1 MAEIALKNITKTF
14 GHGDE
19 AVAAVDDLTLTINE
33 REFFSLLGPS
43 GCGKTTTLRMIA
55 GFETPT
61 KGEVVI
67 GGTVMNDVPPNRRR
81 IGIVFQNY
89 ALFPHLTVFEN
100 CAFGLRARKTPVA
113 DIKKQ
118 VDKVL
123 SVVHLTETAD
133 RRPSQLSGGQQQR
146 VAIARSLAIEPQIL
160 LFDEPLSNL
169 DAKLRV
175 EMRGELVR
183 LQRELGITAVYV
195 THDQEEALAISD
207 RIAVLN
213 EGRLEQA
220 GEPWELYEH
229 PATRFVADF
238 MGRANQME
246 VTVVEKTADGLRVR
260 TADGAELTAG
270 AGRLDR
276 KAGDTLWVTT
286 KAEKIRLF
294 PAGSSGD
301 AADCIPC
308 TIADVQYVGSKLDV
322 AVALQEDVELS
333 VSSEP
338 RPELRSLTRGD
349 GAEISIPPGDLFAL

>member
-1 MAEIALKNITKTF
+1 MAEIALKQITKMF
-14 GHGDE
+14 GHGDA
-19 AVAAVDDLTLTINE
+19 AVAAVDDLTLTIKE
-33 REFFSLLGPS
+33 CEFFSLLGPS

-55 GFETPT
+55 GFENPT
-61 KGEVVI
+61 RGEVVV
-67 GGTVMNDVPPNRRR
+67 GGKVMNDVPPNRRR

-100 CAFGLRARKTPVA
+100 CAFGLRARKMPLSEIRKRVE
-113 DIKKQ
+113 
-118 VDKVL
+118 KVL
-123 SVVHLTETAD
+123 SVVHLETAAE

-213 EGRLEQA
+213 HGRLEQA
-220 GEPWELYEH
+220 GEPWQLYEH
-229 PATRFVADF
+229 PKTRFVADF
-238 MGRANQME
+238 MGRANQLE
-246 VTVVEKTADGLRVR
+246 VTVGEKRKDGLCVR
-260 TADGAELTAG
+260 TAAG
-270 AGRLDR
+270 DEFKVAAGRMDVATNER
-276 KAGDTLWVTT
+276 VWVTT
-286 KAEKIRLF
+286 KAEKIRLYAAAESGNK
-294 PAGSSGD
+294 AGR
-301 AADCIPC
+301 IPC
-308 TIADVQYVGSKLDV
+308 TVAEVQYVGSKLDV
-322 AVALQEDVELS
+322 SVVLNGGITLL

-338 RPELRSLTRGD
+338 RPELRSLKRD
-349 GAEISIPPGDLFAL
+349 DAADISIAPEDLFVL

>member
-14 GHGDE
+14 GHGDA
-19 AVAAVDDLTLTINE
+19 AVNAVDDLTLTIKE

-55 GFETPT
+55 GFENPT
-61 KGEVVI
+61 KGEVII
-67 GGTVMNDVPPNRRR
+67 GGTVMNDVPANRRR

-100 CAFGLRARKTPVA
+100 CAFGLRAVKTPA
-113 DIKKQ
+113 AEIKKR

-123 SVVHLTETAD
+123 SVVHLEETAD

-238 MGRANQME
+238 MGRANQLE
-246 VTVVEKTADGLRVR
+246 VTVIEKTADGLRVR
-260 TADGAELTAG
+260 TAAGAELTAG

-276 KAGDTLWVTT
+276 KADDSLWVTT

-294 PAGSSGD
+294 PAGTAGGT
-301 AADCIPC
+301 ANTIPC

-322 AVALQEDVELS
+322 AVRLADDTELS
-333 VSSEP
+333 VACEP
-338 RPELRSLTRGD
+338 RPELRALERED
-349 GAEISIPPGDLFAL
+349 AAEIAIPPGDLFAL